1 MRKIVFYILCFP
13 TLLLCQDINVNIPEI
28 ILEENLLNL
37 HLIGA
42 QNWYVDTSLSQNTFS
57 ISEILSRFGNVTI
70 KEYGSLSTAFFRG
83 LPSSNTQ
90 ILWNKTPLN
99 SLSTGIV
106 DLGLLIPSSF
116 SSILINSGGHSNFTG
131 SGAVGG
137 SIQLKNQMI
146 KSSKFNWD
154 INYSIGDFG
163 MKKKSFKYHIKD
175 SINYFDVIFIDQKIN
190 NDFYYVNNGLPNEL
204 IEKQENAYKSSK
216 QLLINSINNSNYIK
230 SGFNLWISKNFRKV
244 PVGMLSFDPKA
255 IQFDNSFRSNFFYN
269 YHKNNFKIDLSYSY
283 LKEDFEYESLNVFS
297 KLKTYQHYSLI
308 DFCKKINNV
317 NIYSGINFQNRKVN
331 SNYYLKTAEESLLA
345 YYFSIKHNLNKITYN
360 ISIRKEIHHIYKI
373 PNIFSFNL
381 KYNLARDLTFK
392 GYISNNFRSP
402 SFNDLYWVG
411 DGALGN
417 INLNPEISFNS
428 EASLNYKNVHFIFYS
443 NLINQMIYWQPNSI
457 GIWEPQNLK
466 EVMSRGLE
474 IKLNNKFKL
483 KNFEI
488 ISQSTF
494 CNTVSQIQ
502 KSNIN
507 NDNSIGKQ
515 LSYVP
520 KLKVSN
526 LIHLKSKNWMT
537 SLLTSYNGKV
547 YTTSDETRSLPRY
560 FLLDIL
566 FHYTF
571 YDPLNITFK
580 INNLTNKSYQVYEW
594 YPMPGRNYSI
604 NFNYKF

>member
-28 ILEENLLNL
+28 ILEENLLDL

-116 SSILINSGGHSNFTG
+116 SNILINSGGHSNFTG

-137 SIQLKNQMI
+137 SIQLKNNMI
-146 KSSKFNWD
+146 KSSKYFWD
-154 INYSIGDFG
+154 INYSIGSFG
-163 MKKKSFKYHIKD
+163 MRKKSFKHHIKD
-175 SINYFDVIFIDQKIN
+175 SINYFDIIFIDQKIN
-190 NDFYYVNNGLPNEL
+190 NDFYYVNNGLPNEV
-204 IEKQENAYKSSK
+204 IEKQEHAYKSSK
-216 QLLINSINNSNYIK
+216 QLLINSIKNSNHIK

-244 PVGMLSFDPKA
+244 PVGMLSFNPKA

-269 YHKNNFKIDLSYSY
+269 YYKNNFKIDLSYSY
-283 LKEDFEYESLNVFS
+283 LTEDFEYESLNISS
-297 KLKTYQHYSLI
+297 KLETYQHYSLI
-308 DFCKKINNV
+308 DFCQKINNV
-317 NIYSGINFQNRKVN
+317 NLYFGINFQNRKVN
-331 SNYYLKTAEESLLA
+331 SNYYLQTANESLLA
-345 YYFSIKHNLNKITYN
+345 YYFSVKHNLNKITYN
-360 ISIRKEIHHIYKI
+360 ISIRKEVHPIYKI
-373 PNIFSFNL
+373 PNLYSFNL
-381 KYNLARDLTFK
+381 KYDFTSDLSLK
-392 GYISNNFRSP
+392 AYISNNFRSP

-417 INLNPEISFNS
+417 INLDPEISLNS
-428 EASLNYKNVHFIFYS
+428 EASLNYKNLHFTFYS

-466 EVMSRGLE
+466 EVKSRGLE

-526 LIHLKSKNWMT
+526 LIHLKFKNWMT

-547 YTTSDETRSLPRY
+547 FTTSDETRSLPKY
-560 FLLDIL
+560 FLLDVL

-571 YDPLNITFK
+571 CDPLNITFK
-580 INNLTNKSYQVYEW
+580 INNLTNKSYQIYEW

>member
-1 MRKIVFYILCFP
+1 MKNIVFYIFCFP
-13 TLLLCQDINVNIPEI
+13 TLLFSQDINVNIPEI
-28 ILEENLLNL
+28 ILEESLLDL

-42 QNWYVDTSLSQNTFS
+42 QNWYVDTSLSQNTYS

-106 DLGLLIPSSF
+106 DLGLLMPSSF
-116 SSILINSGGHSNFTG
+116 SNILINSGGHSNFTG

-137 SIQLKNQMI
+137 SIQLKNQLI
-146 KSSKFNWD
+146 KSSKFYWD
-154 INYSIGDFG
+154 INYSVGDFG
-163 MKKKSFKYHIKD
+163 MKKKSFKYHTND

-190 NDFYYVNNGLPNEL
+190 NDFYYLNNGLPNEL
-204 IEKQENAYKSSK
+204 IEKQEHAFKSSK
-216 QLLINSINNSNYIK
+216 QLLINSIKNSKHIK
-230 SGFNLWISKNFRKV
+230 SGFNLWISKNFREV
-244 PVGMLSFDPKA
+244 PVGMLSFNPKA
-255 IQFDNSFRSNFFYN
+255 IQSDNSFRSNFFYN
-269 YHKNNFKIDLSYSY
+269 YYKNNFKIDFSHSY
-283 LKEDFEYESLNVFS
+283 LYDDFEYQSLNIFS
-297 KLKTYQHYSLI
+297 KLKTFHHYSLI
-308 DFCKKINNV
+308 DFCKKINKM
-317 NIYSGINFQNRKVN
+317 NIYFGINFQNRKVT
-331 SNYYLKTAEESLLA
+331 SNYYLKTADESLLA
-345 YYFSIKHNLNKITYN
+345 YYFSIRHNLNKIIYN
-360 ISIRKEIHHIYKI
+360 ISVRKEIHHIYKI
-373 PNIFSFNL
+373 PNLFSLNL
-381 KYNLARDLTFK
+381 KYDLSRDLNLK

-411 DGALGN
+411 DGAQGN
-417 INLNPEISFNS
+417 INLDPEISFNS
-428 EASLNYKNVHFIFYS
+428 EASLNYKNINFTFYS
-443 NLINQMIYWQPNSI
+443 NLINQMIYWQPNII

-474 IKLNNKFKL
+474 IKLNKNFKL
-483 KNFEI
+483 RNFEI
-488 ISQSTF
+488 ISQSSF

-507 NDNSIGKQ
+507 NDNSLGKQ

-520 KLKVSN
+520 KQKVSN
-526 LIHLKSKNWMT
+526 LVHLKTKNWMT

-547 YTTSDETRSLPRY
+547 YTTSDETRSLPAY
-560 FLLDIL
+560 FLLDIF

-571 YDPLNITFK
+571 CDPLNITFK
-580 INNLTNKSYQVYEW
+580 INNLTNKSYQIYEW